1 MRGYERLSSSEM
13 EALYNDAKRMVRQFA
28 DPHNNPDLSI
38 VPYPDVHEGQNFLS
52 CRLNG
57 VNRIRLVDFLST
69 LVNEFPN
76 GDLMLEATNAP
87 VNLYLEL
94 PIVQAQEEYNRGGD
108 DSRRRFVS
116 QRSNQQQKPSTE
128 WGMFLFMMIAIFL
141 TIIWYRFSVGISGF

>member
-69 LVNEFPN
+69 FVNEFPN

-94 PIVQAQEEYNRGGD
+94 PIVQAKEEYNRD

-116 QRSNQQQKPSTE
+116 QRMTQHQKPSTE